1 MIFNNDKK
9 WFIDVF
15 QLENEGLIIAEIE
28 LNSED

>member
-15 QLENEGLIIAEIE
+15 QLENEGLIIAE
-28 LNSED
+28 N